1 MVVVIV
7 VLGNVVFSAVVEFT
21 KTVDVVLVDVS
32 VLFVEFKFEAVVSIA
47 IVTATAKKEK
57 IIRIIYMSLINFN
70 QLLVAFKLDAVV
82 LYVS

>member
-47 IVTATAKKEK
+47 IVTATA
-57 IIRIIYMSLINFN
+57 
-70 QLLVAFKLDAVV
+70 
-82 LYVS
+82 